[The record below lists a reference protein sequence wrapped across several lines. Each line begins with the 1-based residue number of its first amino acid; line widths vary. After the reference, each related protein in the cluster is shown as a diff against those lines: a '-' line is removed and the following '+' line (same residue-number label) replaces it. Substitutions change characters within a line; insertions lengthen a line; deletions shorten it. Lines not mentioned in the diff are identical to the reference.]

1 MRVKPWIAFLTTL
14 PDDQVEEG
22 LNIVLF
28 GGRNVA
34 LALGE
39 VLASLDCK
47 VSEPE
52 HAAEDGWEFD
62 LVYKGRHRFWCRVIS
77 FHPAFNVLFQDPGSW
92 TTARRNAA
100 AYAELALKLSAALR
114 KDPRFRH
121 VSWWSLKDDPPEP
134 EKIGLIDLRKRAG
147 GDPSSPIDLAGKEGG
162 RPRWGCLAFALCVA
176 ASGAVAL
183 TWLVAGGPPM
193 KPGEAIFCG
202 LSLLV
207 AGLFGLVRAWSE
219 RVEG

>member
-14 PDDQVEEG
+14 PDDQVEDG

-34 LALGE
+34 AAIGE
-39 VLASLDCK
+39 ILESLDCK

-62 LVYKGRHRFWCRVIS
+62 LIYRGRHRFWCRVIS
-77 FHPAFNVLFQDPGSW
+77 FHPAFNVLFQDPGAW
-92 TTARRNAA
+92 TTAKRNAA

-114 KDPRFRH
+114 EDPRFRQ
-121 VSWWSLKDDPPEP
+121 VSWWSLKDEPPEP
-134 EKIGLIDLRKRAG
+134 EEIGLTDLRKRAG

-162 RPRWGCLAFALCVA
+162 RPAWGRLAFALWITV
-176 ASGAVAL
+176 SGAFVL
-183 TWLVAGGPPM
+183 IWFVTGVIPM
-193 KPGEAIFCG
+193 KPGEAIFAG
-202 LSLLV
+202 VSLLV
-207 AGLFGLVRAWSE
+207 VGLLSLVRAWME
-219 RVEG
+219 RVEK